1 MLKYLKKYWIFCLLA
16 PLFMFGEVA
25 MDLIQPDMMADI
37 VDNGVLKN
45 DIGLIISVG
54 VRMILLVMVGGLCGI
69 LCGVFA
75 NIAAQ
80 NFGNDLRKDLF
91 TRIMSLSFQQTDKI
105 STGSL
110 VTRLTND
117 VTQVQHM
124 VMMAVRGL
132 VRNSVM
138 FVGGIF
144 MLYRQSPKFALIAA
158 CGLPFVVVFAVFFL
172 KKAAPLFA
180 IVQKKLDK
188 INSIMQE
195 NVAGARVVKAY
206 VKEKH
211 EIDRFDEANLALC
224 QETLRVQTLLAFM
237 GPCMNIVLNIC
248 IVCVILVGGLT
259 VKTGGDITPGNIMAG
274 ITYLSQ
280 ILHGITFMANIFQTF
295 TRAKASAD
303 RINEVLHCPEVITD
317 GYYSE
322 TGQAEEDNRAYGD
335 SHTTSGAGNDSCCI
349 NTRSNRT
356 GEIEFRGV
364 SFAYPESS
372 GRMVLENISFTVKQG
387 ETLAII
393 GATGSGKSSLVNL
406 IPRFYDVTAGA
417 IFIDG
422 RDVKDYKLKD
432 LRSKI
437 SIVLQK
443 AELYSRSIEANIKW
457 GRKDAT
463 PWEIKKAAE
472 IAQADDFICASKYG
486 YHTLVS
492 EGGHSLSGGQKQ
504 RISISRAIL
513 KESEIL
519 IFDDSTSALDLKTEA
534 SLYEALRRECPDMT
548 KIIIAQRIAS
558 IKGADRIAVLDH
570 GKISALGTHEELLQ
584 SSDIYREIYR
594 SQMKEGGVA

>member
-45 DIGLIISVG
+45 DIGLIINVG
-54 VRMILLVMVGGLCGI
+54 IRMILLVMVGGLCGV

-91 TRIMSLSFQQTDKI
+91 SRIMSLSFQQTDKI

-110 VTRLTND
+110 VARLTND
-117 VTQVQHM
+117 VNQVQNM
-124 VMMAVRGL
+124 VMMSVRGF

-158 CGLPFVVVFAVFFL
+158 CGLPFVAVFVVFFL
-172 KKAAPLFA
+172 KKASPLFA
-180 IVQKKLDK
+180 IVQKKLDG
-188 INSIMQE
+188 INNVMQE
-195 NVAGARVVKAY
+195 DVAGARVVKAY
-206 VKEKH
+206 VKEEH
-211 EIDRFDEANLALC
+211 ELERFDEANEALC
-224 QETLRVQTLLAFM
+224 TENLRVQTLLAFM

-248 IVCVILVGGLT
+248 IVAVILVGGNT
-259 VKTGGDITPGNIMAG
+259 VKNGGNITPGNVMAG

-280 ILHGITFMANIFQTF
+280 ILHGVTFMANIFQTF

-303 RINEVLHCPEVITD
+303 RINEVMNSPEIITD
-317 GYYSE
+317 GIDTAE
-322 TGQAEEDNRAYGD
+322 NANTEVENGIAEKAKKAEERV
-335 SHTTSGAGNDSCCI
+335 
-349 NTRSNRT
+349 
-356 GEIEFRGV
+356 GEIEFRNV

-372 GRMVLENISFTVKQG
+372 GQKILEDISFKVNKG
-387 ETLAII
+387 ETFAII
-393 GATGSGKSSLVNL
+393 GATGCGKSSLVNL
-406 IPRFYDVTAGA
+406 IPRFYDVTEGE
-417 IFIDG
+417 ILVDG
-422 RDVKDYKLKD
+422 KNVKNYKLKD
-432 LRSKI
+432 LRNKI

-443 AELYSRSIEANIKW
+443 AELYSRPIEANIRW
-457 GRKDAT
+457 GKDEAT
-463 PWEIKKAAE
+463 PWEIKKAAQ

-486 YHTLVS
+486 YHTYVT

-513 KESEIL
+513 KEHEIL

-534 SLYEALRRECPDMT
+534 MLYEALRKECPGKT

-558 IKGADRIAVLDH
+558 IKGADRIAVLEK
-570 GKISALGTHEELLQ
+570 GRIAALGTHDELMK
-584 SSDIYREIYR
+584 SSDIYRDIYR
-594 SQMKEGGVA
+594 SQMKEGGQA